1 MINFLIFRLLLLL
14 SHLQI
19 FLYHHQTHL
28 HTNIFHHLNLLYH
41 QESSDS
47 SWHYLTLLNLQAL
60 HQSKTNPYHYL
71 QHSLI
76 LHFHFYI
83 HFLTFLIPLLHQLF
97 IRLLHFIILLILF
110 HIIHIEL
117 ILFFH
122 CLLAFQISPTFY
134 YLFFRYVIKF
144 IAIFV

>member
-97 IRLLHFIILLILF
+97 ISLLL
-110 HIIHIEL
+110 
-117 ILFFH
+117 
-122 CLLAFQISPTFY
+122 FY
-134 YLFFRYVIKF
+134 YSSYSFSYYSHRTYSIFSLFISFSN
-144 IAIFV
+144 

>member
-47 SWHYLTLLNLQAL
+47 SCHYLTLLNLQAL
-60 HQSKTNPYHYL
+60 QQSKTNPYHYL
-71 QHSLI
+71 QHSYSSFSFLYSFSYI
-76 LHFHFYI
+76 SNSPSSSIIYSSSSFYYSSYSFSYYSHRTYSI
-83 HFLTFLIPLLHQLF
+83 FSLF
-97 IRLLHFIILLILF
+97 ISF
-110 HIIHIEL
+110 
-117 ILFFH
+117 
-122 CLLAFQISPTFY
+122 SN
-134 YLFFRYVIKF
+134 
-144 IAIFV
+144 

>member
-47 SWHYLTLLNLQAL
+47 SC
-60 HQSKTNPYHYL
+60 HYL